1 MSTELSG
8 SEMGESTQV
17 SKRPPLPGSE
27 LSSGPQPPALPESA
41 SSAAQELSDPHG
53 IPSGSPSTVVDQVA
67 PAGEAGTED
76 EVGGEPESQPD
87 DSRGNKFLL
96 LNAVPSW
103 LVSLVVHSV
112 GLLVLALIMLPLEQ
126 ETRLTMVSPGDANQQ
141 VEEFELEEFEP
152 LEVQELVTEAVVAVP
167 NETTS
172 EPNMPAVDDLDPPAA
187 MQVELVDVSSRVA
200 PKSDLMATIGAAT
213 GTGLSGRSD
222 AMRKQLATKM
232 GATKGSEAAVA
243 RALKWLALHQLP
255 NGAWSFDHRPS
266 PACRGKCRN
275 QGSLGTSFNGATA
288 MGLLPFLGAGQ
299 THQEGKY
306 RRVVEKGLYF
316 LSTNMKVR
324 PGPRGELSDAGG
336 RMYSHGLASIALCEA
351 YAMTNDQSLLQPAQ
365 YALNHIVYA
374 QDPVGGGWRYS
385 AKQPGDTSAVGWQLM
400 ALKSGHM
407 GYLMVPPQTVAK
419 ASMFLDAVSMQ
430 SGAFY
435 GYTSPGRGAA
445 TTAVGLL
452 CRMYLGWGKD
462 QPGLQR
468 GVEYLS
474 KTGPLKSNMYYNYY
488 ATQVLRHWEGPEWTK
503 WNTEM
508 RDWLV
513 DSQTQRG
520 HENGSW
526 FIGGGHSGQGGRLYC
541 TAMATMILEVYYR
554 HMPIYRKQAAEEDF
568 PL

>member
-1 MSTELSG
+1 MANELSG
-8 SEMGESTQV
+8 SESGIKITDSTEIL
-17 SKRPPLPGSE
+17 KR
-27 LSSGPQPPALPESA
+27 PPALPGA
-41 SSAAQELSDPHG
+41 ASAAQQRPSDQA
-53 IPSGSPSTVVDQVA
+53 SA
-67 PAGEAGTED
+67 PLPEAEESSVSDTEAA
-76 EVGGEPESQPD
+76 ERSEEPRK
-87 DSRGNKFLL
+87 SRFLL

-112 GLLVLALIMLPLEQ
+112 GLMVLALIMLPLTEKKQ
-126 ETRLTMVSPGDANQQ
+126 LSMVSPGELSDQ

-152 LEVQELVTEAVVAVP
+152 LEVEELVTEAVVAVP
-167 NETTS
+167 TEKTS
-172 EPNMPAVDDLDPPAA
+172 EPNMPTADDLDPPAA

-222 AMRKQLATKM
+222 AMRKQLAAKA

-266 PACRGKCRN
+266 PACRGKCRH
-275 QGSLGTSFNGATA
+275 QGNLATSFNGATA
-288 MGLLPFLGAGQ
+288 MALLPFLGAGQ

-316 LSTNMKVR
+316 LSNNMKVR

-365 YALNHIVYA
+365 YAVNHIVFA

-407 GYLMVPPQTVAK
+407 GYLQVPPQTVAK
-419 ASMFLDAVSMQ
+419 AAMFLDAVSIQ
-430 SGAFY
+430 QGAFY
-435 GYTSPGRGAA
+435 GYTSPGRGPA

-452 CRMYLGWGKD
+452 CRMYLGWKKD
-462 QPGLQR
+462 QPGLQA
-468 GVEYLS
+468 GVKFLS
-474 KTGPLKSNMYYNYY
+474 KTGPLKTNMYYNYY
-488 ATQVLRHWEGPEWTK
+488 ATQVLRHWEGPEWTE
-503 WNTEM
+503 WNNEM

-513 DSQTQRG
+513 DSQSQRG

-526 FIGGGHSGQGGRLYC
+526 HMGGGHSSQGGRLYC
-541 TAMATMILEVYYR
+541 TSMATMILEVYYR